1 MYTFLGLFKLPVSL
15 TSSTWKI
22 EGEST
27 GEMWAEKI
35 ASEIGKILGFSTHTV
50 DIACVAAD
58 DEIVGHYGLDIS
70 KLDSGMIYGA
80 LCHSFL
86 VEGEESLVEGADM
99 IMEYDFTYNR
109 DILRG
114 EFEVYSYE
122 LLEKIFRKYNFI
134 EELYK
139 MMVFDTLI
147 GNTDR
152 HQDNFGIIRNEKTN
166 EIRFAPFYDNSSSLG
181 RELPQHK
188 IMLMMRDKQ
197 MFDAYLFGRKSSSLI
212 KWGNIQQHEK
222 LNIFSLFQKIRECTP
237 EISKYVSRIEQLSD
251 NLIIQLLEK
260 VPDVVMTDL
269 QKQFVIRLLI
279 TRRDYMLRE
288 FSHEN

>member
-109 DILRG
+109 DIL
-114 EFEVYSYE
+114 
-122 LLEKIFRKYNFI
+122 
-134 EELYK
+134 
-139 MMVFDTLI
+139 
-147 GNTDR
+147 
-152 HQDNFGIIRNEKTN
+152 
-166 EIRFAPFYDNSSSLG
+166 
-181 RELPQHK
+181 
-188 IMLMMRDKQ
+188 
-197 MFDAYLFGRKSSSLI
+197 
-212 KWGNIQQHEK
+212 
-222 LNIFSLFQKIRECTP
+222 
-237 EISKYVSRIEQLSD
+237 
-251 NLIIQLLEK
+251 IIQLLEK